1 MIQVINITKWVTIS
15 VLLKIVV
22 YDPSDKNKKVGYY
35 QYFTHKSGGGEGGEE
50 ETIKIII
57 LKIKRIKDK
66 YILIYL

>member
-35 QYFTHKSGGGEGGEE
+35 
-50 ETIKIII
+50 
-57 LKIKRIKDK
+57 
-66 YILIYL
+66 